1 MTIKYYTQSQIDQQ
15 AGIIGQRLRG
25 LTVDLTEYIDA
36 SVMSTEERQKL
47 ASLESSK
54 FLGTFLTS
62 DDIPLDKAVAGSYA
76 DVDAGPGETV
86 SRWIYDADNGAFV
99 KATGEVAGETSV
111 SVKEKYESNPD
122 TNAFTDNH
130 KTTLEA
136 LQGLAP
142 ATSIESFLEAFNLA
156 METVASSQATSFTIL
171 NSEADFGSEGFHGEY
186 QVNDEEWKMVTVQP
200 NVDVSQSY
208 AMLQFVEEI
217 VQGAA
222 ETFTYT
228 DWEGEVITKSLTESP
243 LVSVG
248 GSSFLSKTYENEEYF
263 EFPITFH
270 IDNRENTFTGMSA
283 DYSKVDQVRATTTT
297 TLRFR
302 PSVGLGVDI
311 VQEKFGGP
319 QTVIATAK
327 VTLMGE

>member
-1 MTIKYYTQSQIDQQ
+1 MTTFYTTEQIDKQ
-15 AGIIGQRLRG
+15 AGAIGQYLK
-25 LTVDLTEYIDA
+25 TISTDLTEYIDA
-36 SVMSTEERQKL
+36 SVMSTAERQKL

-62 DDIPLDKAVAGSYA
+62 GEIPLDKAVPGSYA

-111 SVKEKYESNPD
+111 SVKEKYESNLD

-142 ATSIESFLEAFNLA
+142 ATSFLKAFNLA

-171 NSEADFGSEGFHGEY
+171 NSKADFGSEGFHGEY

-200 NVDVSQSY
+200 KVDASQSY

-228 DWEGEVITKSLTESP
+228 DGEGKVITKSLTESP

-283 DYSKVDQVRATTTT
+283 DYSKADQVRATTTT